1 MRFTQD
7 FRAEYLLVIAF
18 FATIPLYSPN
28 MVLFH
33 DGLPFASALMP
44 TFVNALMASAVLAG
58 VVTAWMSAR
67 TDGGPLLRG
76 PWAVAGALLYVGGF
90 CLMVAAFGGLGEG
103 VAGHVAAILAGIM
116 LAVAT
121 VELAVCWGA
130 MLVGLDLRH
139 ALGWVAVMMGCA
151 SLLQLLLASVQ
162 VGVGLAVFGLLAV
175 LAAGLPAFKALR
187 GQMPSFACGEREAAL
202 VPQDSDMYGSLGG
215 PTSFLATVRQ
225 MAQVLIVPFVGLL
238 MFAFMMGVRK
248 FFVFEVVSAEV
259 LGVVVG
265 AMLVGPLCALRRV
278 RPLLPFIYQVL
289 VPAFVLVLIVCNSFM
304 AGTVPM
310 FVAAYASYVFYGAMG
325 ILALASLCAMAH
337 AREFPVALIYSLTV
351 ACFAAASGLGVFCG
365 SLPLFE
371 AENGGPVLLV
381 ISTCYFA
388 FLLAVP
394 LFGAWWRERSGAF
407 ALAEDDV
414 AVGDGAASGDVAGHG
429 RRKGPFGG
437 RAGESCS
444 LVGAAGSG
452 QASAEAGRLDV
463 EGRCE
468 KTAEKF
474 GLSPRETEIL
484 GYLGRG
490 HGIVFIANTLVISE
504 STVRTH
510 VKNIYRK
517 LGVNSREELLQLVDR
532 A

>member
-7 FRAEYLLVIAF
+7 FRAEYLLAIAF

-28 MVLFH
+28 MMLFH

-44 TFVNALMASAVLAG
+44 AFVDTLMVSAVLAG
-58 VVTAWMSAR
+58 VVTAWVSAR
-67 TDGGPLLRG
+67 TGGSFFLRG
-76 PWAVAGALLYVGGF
+76 PWAVAGALLYVGGYG
-90 CLMVAAFGGLGEG
+90 LMVAAFGALGESALG
-103 VAGHVAAILAGIM
+103 CAGAVLAGIM
-116 LAVAT
+116 LAAAT
-121 VELAVCWGA
+121 VELSVCWGA
-130 MLVGLDLRH
+130 LLAGLDLRH
-139 ALGWVAVMMGCA
+139 ALGWVAVMVGCA

-162 VGVGLAVFGLLAV
+162 VGIGLAVFGLLTV
-175 LAAGLPAFKALR
+175 LAAGLPAAKALR
-187 GQMPSFACGEREAAL
+187 GQMPSFAYGEREATL
-202 VPQDSDMYGSLGG
+202 VPQDSDVYGSLGG

-265 AMLVGPLCALRRV
+265 AVLVGPLCVLRRV

-289 VPAFVLVLIVCNSFM
+289 VPAFVLVLIVCNSFTV
-304 AGTVPM
+304 GTVPL

-371 AENGGPVLLV
+371 AHDGGPTLLV

-394 LFGAWWRERSGAF
+394 LFGAWWRERAGTF
-407 ALAEDDV
+407 ALAEDAL
-414 AVGDGAASGDVAGHG
+414 AVGDGAASGNGAGRA
-429 RRKGPFGG
+429 RRQGLFGG
-437 RAGESCS
+437 RAGEGGSS
-444 LVGAAGSG
+444 AEVAGSG
-452 QASAEAGRLDV
+452 QISAEAGRLDV
-463 EGRCE
+463 EGRCR

-517 LGVNSREELLQLVDR
+517 LGVNSREELLQLVDE

>member
-18 FATIPLYSPN
+18 FATMPLYSPN

-33 DGLPFASALMP
+33 DGLSFADVYMP
-44 TFVNALMASAVLAG
+44 VIVNALMASSVIAG
-58 VVTAWMSAR
+58 VAGAWFSAR
-67 TDGGPLLRG
+67 TGGGVFLKAPWAIAGAVLYAVGFGLMVLLFSVEELG
-76 PWAVAGALLYVGGF
+76 SVWLAAVAGAMLG
-90 CLMVAAFGGLGEG
+90 AA
-103 VAGHVAAILAGIM
+103 V
-116 LAVAT
+116 
-121 VELAVCWGA
+121 VELAICWGA
-130 MLVGLDLRH
+130 LLSVLDLRH
-139 ALGWVAVMMGCA
+139 ALGWVAVTMGCA

-162 VGVGLAVFGLLAV
+162 TGVGLAVFGLLAV
-175 LAAGLPAFKALR
+175 AAGALPVVKACR
-187 GQMPSFACGEREAAL
+187 SEIPAFACGEEEAAL
-202 VPQDSDMYGSLGG
+202 VPRDADMYGSLGG

-225 MAQVLIVPFVGLL
+225 MAQVLIVPFAGLL

-248 FFVFEVVSAEV
+248 FFVFDAVSAEV
-259 LGVVVG
+259 LGVVAG
-265 AMLVGPLCALRRV
+265 AALVGPLCALRRV
-278 RPLLPFIYQVL
+278 KPLLPFIYQVL

-304 AGTVPM
+304 SGTIPL
-310 FVAAYASYVFYGAMG
+310 FFAAYASYVFYGAMG

-337 AREFPVALIYSLTV
+337 AREFPVALIYALTV
-351 ACFAAASGLGVFCG
+351 ACFAAASWLGIFCG
-365 SLPLFE
+365 GLPPFGVQD
-371 AENGGPVLLV
+371 GGPVLLI

-394 LFGAWWRERSGAF
+394 LFGSWYRERAGAIE
-407 ALAEDDV
+407 AEGL
-414 AVGDGAASGDVAGHG
+414 AVGAGEAQLAARPRRRGLFGHGVVGDDGLSGGVAGS
-429 RRKGPFGG
+429 
-437 RAGESCS
+437 A
-444 LVGAAGSG
+444 
-452 QASAEAGRLDV
+452 QALGEAGRLDV
-463 EGRCE
+463 EGRCR

-510 VKNIYRK
+510 VKNIYKK
-517 LGVNSREELLQLVDR
+517 LGVNSREELLMLVDQ

>member
-1 MRFTQD
+1 M
-7 FRAEYLLVIAF
+7 LLSI
-18 FATIPLYSPN
+18 
-28 MVLFH
+28 
-33 DGLPFASALMP
+33 SAL
-44 TFVNALMASAVLAG
+44 LAG
-58 VVTAWMSAR
+58 VASAWVAAR
-67 TDGGPLLRG
+67 MGGGFFLRA
-76 PWAVAGALLYVGGF
+76 PWAVGGAALYMGGF
-90 CLMVAAFGGLGEG
+90 CLMALAFGVLGAD
-103 VAGHVAAILAGIM
+103 VAGRLVAVVAGIM
-116 LAVAT
+116 LAAGT

-130 MLVGLDLRH
+130 LLAGLDLRH

-175 LAAGLPAFKALR
+175 PAAGLPAVKALR
-187 GQMPSFACGEREAAL
+187 AQMPSFAYGEQEAAL

-265 AMLVGPLCALRRV
+265 AVLVGPLCALRRV

-289 VPAFVLVLIVCNSFM
+289 VPAFVLVLIVCNSFT
-304 AGTVPM
+304 AGTVPL
-310 FVAAYASYVFYGAMG
+310 FVGAYASYVFYGAMG

-351 ACFAAASGLGVFCG
+351 ACFAVASGLGIFCG

-371 AENGGPVLLV
+371 AQDGGPTLLV

-394 LFGAWWRERSGAF
+394 LFGAWWRERAGAF
-407 ALAEDDV
+407 ALAEDGL
-414 AVGDGAASGDVAGHG
+414 AAGDGATSGNVAGRA
-429 RRKGPFGG
+429 RRKGLFGG
-437 RAGESCS
+437 RAGESGS
-444 LVGAAGSG
+444 PVVDAGSG

-463 EGRCE
+463 EGRCK

-517 LGVNSREELLQLVDR
+517 LGVSSREELLQLVDR

>member
-1 MRFTQD
+1 MR
-7 FRAEYLLVIAF
+7 
-18 FATIPLYSPN
+18 
-28 MVLFH
+28 H
-33 DGLPFASALMP
+33 
-44 TFVNALMASAVLAG
+44 
-58 VVTAWMSAR
+58 
-67 TDGGPLLRG
+67 GP
-76 PWAVAGALLYVGGF
+76 
-90 CLMVAAFGGLGEG
+90 
-103 VAGHVAAILAGIM
+103 
-116 LAVAT
+116 
-121 VELAVCWGA
+121 
-130 MLVGLDLRH
+130 
-139 ALGWVAVMMGCA
+139 
-151 SLLQLLLASVQ
+151 
-162 VGVGLAVFGLLAV
+162 
-175 LAAGLPAFKALR
+175 
-187 GQMPSFACGEREAAL
+187 
-202 VPQDSDMYGSLGG
+202 
-215 PTSFLATVRQ
+215 RQ
-225 MAQVLIVPFVGLL
+225 
-238 MFAFMMGVRK
+238 
-248 FFVFEVVSAEV
+248 
-259 LGVVVG
+259 
-265 AMLVGPLCALRRV
+265 
-278 RPLLPFIYQVL
+278 
-289 VPAFVLVLIVCNSFM
+289 
-304 AGTVPM
+304 
-310 FVAAYASYVFYGAMG
+310 
-325 ILALASLCAMAH
+325 
-337 AREFPVALIYSLTV
+337 FPVALIYSLTV

-437 RAGESCS
+437 RSGESCS

-532 A
+532 T